1 MMNNTTRRGF
11 TAVAAAI
18 TLTFGL
24 GVTTQV
30 RAQQAWPNKPVRMV
44 VPYAAGAVP
53 DVIARLVGDRLA
65 TIWGQPVF
73 IDNKPGAGGFPGMTA
88 LARSPNDGYT
98 LGMLPAAVLTLT
110 PYLYKNPQ
118 FNIDTDYTPIA
129 AVATGPM
136 MVVVNSSSSIQ
147 SLADLVRTAKAQP
160 GKLNFAA
167 MQTNSVPHLTG
178 EMLGRTAGIQMA
190 TVPYPSSPAT
200 TSALLSGEANVTI
213 DGLPALTQFVKA
225 GKFRALAVTSPN
237 RLPGFENVPTVSETF
252 KGFESLGWFALFA
265 PAGLAP
271 DVVEKINRDVNR
283 VIAAPDL
290 ITRFADFGIY
300 PKPGSPKALS
310 EFVDGQRQI
319 WKKAVT
325 DLDLKPQ

>member
-1 MMNNTTRRGF
+1 MMKRKPGRRSAIVAATLGLLINTTAF
-11 TAVAAAI
+11 
-18 TLTFGL
+18 
-24 GVTTQV
+24 
-30 RAQQAWPNKPVRMV
+30 AQSWPNKPVRMV

-65 TIWGQPVF
+65 TLWGQAVI
-73 IDNKPGAGGFPGMTA
+73 IDNKPGAGGIPGMTA

-98 LGMLPAAVLTLT
+98 LGMLPAAVLNLT

-136 MVVVNSSSSIQ
+136 MVVVNSNSDIQ
-147 SLADLVRTAKAQP
+147 TLADLVRSAKAQP

-178 EMLGRTAGIQMA
+178 EMLSRTTGMKLT
-190 TVPYPSSPAT
+190 TVPYASSPAST
-200 TSALLSGEANVTI
+200 TALLSGEANVTI
-213 DGLPALTQFVKA
+213 DGLPALTQYVKA

-252 KGFESLGWFALFA
+252 KGFEALGWFAMYA

-283 VIAAPDL
+283 VVQAPDL
-290 ITRFADFGIY
+290 VARFADFGIY
-300 PKPGSPKALS
+300 PKPGSPKALT
-310 EFVDGQRQI
+310 EFVDAQRAT
-319 WKKAVT
+319 WKKVVN

>member
-1 MMNNTTRRGF
+1 MMTRKTGRRSAIVAATLGLLLNTTAF
-11 TAVAAAI
+11 A
-18 TLTFGL
+18 
-24 GVTTQV
+24 
-30 RAQQAWPNKPVRMV
+30 QAWPAKPVRLV
-44 VPYAAGAVP
+44 VPYAAGTVP

-65 TIWGQPVF
+65 TTWGQAVI
-73 IDNKPGAGGFPGMTA
+73 IDNKPGAGGIPGMTA

-98 LGMLPAAVLTLT
+98 LGILPAAVLTLT

-118 FNIDTDYTPIA
+118 FNIDTDYTAIA

-136 MVVVNSSSSIQ
+136 MIVVNSNSDIQ
-147 SLADLVRTAKAQP
+147 TLADLVRSAKAQP

-178 EMLGRTAGIQMA
+178 EMLGRTAGMKLT
-190 TVPYPSSPAT
+190 TVPYAGSPAST
-200 TSALLSGEANVTI
+200 TALLSGEANVTI
-213 DGLPALTQFVKA
+213 DGLPALTQYVKA
-225 GKFRALAVTSPN
+225 GKFRALAVTSTN
-237 RLPGFENVPTVSETF
+237 RLPGFENVPTVAETF

-283 VIAAPDL
+283 VIQAPDL
-290 ITRFADFGIY
+290 VTRFADFGIY

-310 EFVDGQRQI
+310 EFVDAQRAI
-319 WKKAVT
+319 WKKTVA

>member
-1 MMNNTTRRGF
+1 MMNRYLRYGCTV
-11 TAVAAAI
+11 VAAA
-18 TLTFGL
+18 LGL
-24 GVTTQV
+24 MANPGVQ
-30 RAQQAWPNKPVRMV
+30 AQQAWPNKPVRMV

-65 TIWGQPVF
+65 TIWGQAVI
-73 IDNKPGAGGFPGMTA
+73 IDNKPGAGGIPGMTA

-118 FNIDTDYTPIA
+118 FNIDADYTPIA

-136 MVVVNSSSSIQ
+136 MVVVSSNSDIHT
-147 SLADLVRTAKAQP
+147 LADLVRSAKAQP

-178 EMLGRTAGIQMA
+178 EMLSRTTGMKLT
-190 TVPYPSSPAT
+190 TVPYASSPAT
-200 TSALLSGEANVTI
+200 TTALLSGEANVTI
-213 DGLPALTQFVKA
+213 DGLPALTQYVKA
-225 GKFRALAVTSPN
+225 GKFRALAVTSAN
-237 RLPGFENVPTVSETF
+237 RLPGFENVPTVAETF
-252 KGFESLGWFALFA
+252 KGFEALGWFALFA

-283 VIAAPDL
+283 VVQAPDL
-290 ITRFADFGIY
+290 VARFADFGIY
-300 PKPGSPKALS
+300 PKAGSPKALT
-310 EFVDGQRQI
+310 EFVNVQRTT
-319 WKKAVT
+319 WKKVVT